1 MADSATKR
9 RPSIGQSSI
18 EAKGFLRSFTDQLAI
33 MLRRNTILQTR
44 YLNSTIAQI
53 LLAPFIFQLLL
64 FVLQQADYANQSLSN
79 PHPPL
84 GSLQGVQQCQGR
96 DPGKPCINVMYTP
109 DTTTNGVNYTKIME
123 TFSRLNLP
131 RSGYQFPFETAM
143 TDYNIAPTKVHGMVP
158 VPDSDFIYN
167 YALKNPNST
176 AWAVTF
182 NQPVISTPINI
193 QYQLWFNAT
202 NAANGSDIFGRDV
215 IAFVRGLDE
224 AIITVLNDP
233 AAIITTNIDVS
244 LKDWPLIPPGQLS
257 DSIVQ
262 SLGPVFFFCSEMII
276 FINVLNQIV
285 SEKELKLRH
294 SMEVMGLRPSVYWLS
309 HFISNSALVFVNA
322 LCTAIWGLIFGFQAF
337 KNTNFGVILIT
348 FFLFGEAMVM
358 MAFFIT
364 TLVRKTRVAILIGI
378 FLFIIGL
385 LFESFVFSGG
395 YIGYIWWSPAT
406 VSPVGWKVL
415 LLLPFFNFG
424 HMFLDIAT
432 LTTGML
438 DTLTNTY
445 IPGPGFPWSS
455 LYSPVPSASLPVY
468 GDGLPPAV
476 PPIIQAWYFMILDC
490 GFYGILLWYFD
501 SVIPNEFGACYPMW
515 FFLTFDYWGIETS
528 LSKSTNRKEWQTKNT
543 SSRVLIQPEGDEDS
557 DVLAARDRALD
568 PEYFPALKILN
579 LRKLY
584 RAKLLYRSKAD
595 KIAVRNS
602 CFTVQEGKLLALL
615 GQNGA
620 GKSTTISMLSGLTP
634 ATSGD
639 ALIYDMSVRNQIQRI
654 RKIMGICPQHDVL
667 FDDLTAREHIQLYAG
682 LKGVPKNELSSLI
695 EERLQAVRLLTVANV
710 RAGTYS
716 GGMKRRLS
724 LVISTIGD
732 PKVIFM
738 DEPTTGMDPV
748 NRRHVWTFIEKF
760 KKNRVIILT
769 THSMEEAD
777 VLGDHIAI
785 MAKGRLR
792 AINNS
797 IALKTKFGTGYRIS
811 VVTNP
816 SDADR
821 VKAIVQRMVPGTV
834 LEDDSAGALI
844 YQFPGTSTDSIPEFV
859 QWLEDNHDGLVKSW
873 GISQSTLEEVFLKLI
888 RETNTKFSP

>member
-1 MADSATKR
+1 
-9 RPSIGQSSI
+9 
-18 EAKGFLRSFTDQLAI
+18 
-33 MLRRNTILQTR
+33 
-44 YLNSTIAQI
+44 
-53 LLAPFIFQLLL
+53 
-64 FVLQQADYANQSLSN
+64 
-79 PHPPL
+79 
-84 GSLQGVQQCQGR
+84 
-96 DPGKPCINVMYTP
+96 MYTP
-109 DTTTNGVNYTKIME
+109 DTTVNGVNYTKIME
-123 TFSRLNLP
+123 TFAKLNQP
-131 RSGYQFPFETAM
+131 RSGYQFRFEAPM
-143 TDYNIAPTKVHGMVP
+143 TDYTIVPTQVYDMVP
-158 VPDSDFIYN
+158 VPNADFIYN
-167 YALKNPNST
+167 YALKHPNATS
-176 AWAVTF
+176 WGLTF
-182 NQPVISTPINI
+182 NQPAATTPINI

-202 NAANGSDIFGRDV
+202 NSANGSDIFGRNV
-215 IAFVRGLDE
+215 LAFVRGLDE

-233 AAIITTNIDVS
+233 TATITTNIDVNI
-244 LKDWPLIPPGQLS
+244 KDWPLIPAGQLS

-262 SLGPVFFFCSEMII
+262 SLGPVFFFCAEMII

-309 HFISNSALVFVNA
+309 HLISNSVLVFINA
-322 LCTAIWGLIFGFQAF
+322 LFTGLFGLAFGFQAF
-337 KNTNFGVILIT
+337 RNTNFGVILIT

-378 FLFIIGL
+378 FIFVIGL
-385 LFESFVFSGG
+385 LFESFVFSSG
-395 YIGYIWWSPAT
+395 YLGYIWWSSSTVDPA
-406 VSPVGWKVL
+406 GWKCL
-415 LLLPFFNFG
+415 MFIPFFNFG

-445 IPGPGFPWSS
+445 IPGPGFPWAT
-455 LYSPVPSASLPVY
+455 LYTSVPRDSLPTY
-468 GDGLPPAV
+468 GDGLPPVV
-476 PPIIQAWYFMILDC
+476 PQTIQAWYLMIMDC
-490 GFYGILLWYFD
+490 FFYGILLWYFD
-501 SVIPNEFGACYPMW
+501 NVIPNEFGACQVPW
-515 FFLTFDYWGIETS
+515 FFLTLDYWGIETA
-528 LSKSTNRKEWQTKNT
+528 SKKSINRADWQAKNT
-543 SSRVLIQPEGDEDS
+543 SVYSLIPPEGDEDS
-557 DVLAARDRALD
+557 DVLAARDRVLD
-568 PEYFPALKILN
+568 PSHFPELKIVN
-579 LRKLY
+579 LRKVY
-584 RAKLLYRSKAD
+584 RNNILFSSEKD
-595 KIAVRNS
+595 KVAVRNS
-602 CFTVQEGKLLALL
+602 CFGVEEGKLLALL

-639 ALIYDMSVRNQIQRI
+639 ALIYNFSVRNQIHRI
-654 RKIMGICPQHDVL
+654 RSIMGICPQHDVL
-667 FDDLTAREHIQLYAG
+667 FDDLTAREHIHLYAG
-682 LKGVPKNELSSLI
+682 LKGVPYNEIALLI
-695 EERLQAVRLLTVANV
+695 EERLQAVRLLTVADV

-760 KKNRVIILT
+760 KKGRVIILT

-777 VLGDHIAI
+777 VLGDKIAI
-785 MAKGRLR
+785 MSKGRLR

-811 VVTNP
+811 VVANP
-816 SDADR
+816 VELEH
-821 VKAIVQRMVPGTV
+821 VKGIIQRMVPGAV

-844 YQFPGTSTDSIPEFV
+844 YQFPGSSTGSIPDFV
-859 QWLEDNHDGLVKSW
+859 QWLEENKDGLVKSW

-888 RETNTKFSP
+888 RETNEKFR